1 MQNQLNSLMDFTF
14 VSRYAQYDPKLQRRK
29 TWQEACNSVK
39 DLHYKNYQDIPEIFP
54 HIDRAVQSQIEKEV
68 LGSQRILQFAGDAVL
83 KHNARAY
90 NCAGLYFDKPES
102 FAWGWY
108 LLLCGTGVGGSVQ
121 THHVQTLPNLYEAI
135 PNTAKIYVID
145 DSIEGWADCMY
156 VLWAAYSG
164 YLPVGREEEFRPYL
178 NSRISFDFS
187 KIRLKG
193 APFSHGIGVAP
204 GPDGLRQSLERIVNI
219 FEKSITSGVTQ
230 LRSIDVYDIF
240 MHQADAVLSG
250 GIRRSATIILFSSD
264 DELMMNAKTGS
275 WFVENPQRGRS
286 NNSAVLIRGKTSQEE
301 FNRLFDSTKQFGEP
315 GFFWVD
321 DRDIITN
328 PCFPDNTWV
337 MTSGGA
343 RQIKDLIGQSFVAL
357 VNGKPYQ
364 STNRGFFETGIKE
377 IFEIETHEG
386 FKVSATKDHKFLTRN
401 NEWKSLQ
408 DLSTDEEIVIHNHES
423 DQIWQGSGGTFG
435 QGWLVGNLTGDGFIS
450 AKTGSLDHWGESRHH
465 MQKITLKYLKQH
477 QYSGDFVTGTNQS
490 AKVGKTRV
498 SSAKFKTYCEQF
510 NLIHNNKTLNA
521 ELEKTSHDFY
531 RGFLRGYFDADGSVQ
546 GNLNKGRSVRL
557 SSINLDNLEL
567 VQRMLLRLGIYSKIF
582 KNRAP
587 AGLRDIGG
595 TKYFC
600 QTTHELIISKDM
612 ISKFAEIVGFHDPH
626 KDAKI
631 KQMLRNGVRTLYK
644 TNFYATISNIQSAG
658 TKKVYDCTIEE
669 VHAFDANGFYV
680 HNCCEI
686 QFFCYDTT
694 QSNWSR
700 TPKFSGVQMCN
711 LSTINGSKI
720 KTKQEFYNSVE
731 NATILGTLQAGYDT
745 FPYLGKTSENIIRRE
760 ALLGVSITGMMESE
774 DILFNPEVLR
784 EGAKIAKQ
792 INRKIAKILGI
803 NSAARICC
811 IKPEGTTST
820 ILGTCAGIHPSH
832 ARSYIR
838 GVQCNKL
845 DPITNYYIQHNPSC
859 VEESCWSASKVDY
872 FVKFYCE
879 VPKTTILKK
888 QLTALAML
896 DKIKLVQQN
905 WVVEG
910 RNPEL
915 CTGNANMTHNVS
927 NTVTVLNDEWNYVR
941 DYIFENQTFFS
952 GISLLGNSGDKDFRQ
967 APFVEVKSGE
977 EILTTYGN
985 SAMFTSGLIEDAQS
999 AYGDLWSACSSILG
1013 FSEIVEVSHLK
1024 DKIATEEGSEKWTNS
1039 GLHKTSTTSCL
1050 EKYLET
1056 TTTNWYFKNQW
1067 CQRLRKFAKNHKI
1080 DIKTCCDM
1088 LKDVYILNDAMKITR
1103 NHKKVDFSQCV
1114 EHSNNTAGTQEI
1126 ACAGGA
1132 CIV

>member
-1 MQNQLNSLMDFTF
+1 MDFTF

-29 TWQEACNSVK
+29 TWQEACNAVK
-39 DLHYKNYQDIPEIFP
+39 DLHQKNYQDIPKIFS
-54 HIDRAVQSQIEKEV
+54 HINQAIQAQIEKEV
-68 LGSQRILQFAGDAVL
+68 LGSQRILQFAGEAVL

-121 THHVQTLPNLYEAI
+121 THHVQMLPRLYDVI
-135 PNTAKIYVID
+135 PNTAKIYVVE
-145 DSIEGWADCMY
+145 DSIEGWADCMC
-156 VLWAAYSG
+156 VLWAAYTG
-164 YLPVGREEEFRPYL
+164 YFPENREAEFRPYV

-187 KIRLKG
+187 KIRPKG

-219 FEKSITSGVTQ
+219 FERSITSGVTH

-275 WFVENPQRGRS
+275 WFIENPQRGRS
-286 NNSAVLIRGKTSQEE
+286 NNSAVLIRGLTSQEE

-328 PCFPDNTWV
+328 PC
-337 MTSGGA
+337 
-343 RQIKDLIGQSFVAL
+343 
-357 VNGKPYQ
+357 
-364 STNRGFFETGIKE
+364 
-377 IFEIETHEG
+377 
-386 FKVSATKDHKFLTRN
+386 
-401 NEWKSLQ
+401 
-408 DLSTDEEIVIHNHES
+408 
-423 DQIWQGSGGTFG
+423 
-435 QGWLVGNLTGDGFIS
+435 
-450 AKTGSLDHWGESRHH
+450 
-465 MQKITLKYLKQH
+465 
-477 QYSGDFVTGTNQS
+477 
-490 AKVGKTRV
+490 
-498 SSAKFKTYCEQF
+498 
-510 NLIHNNKTLNA
+510 
-521 ELEKTSHDFY
+521 
-531 RGFLRGYFDADGSVQ
+531 
-546 GNLNKGRSVRL
+546 
-557 SSINLDNLEL
+557 
-567 VQRMLLRLGIYSKIF
+567 
-582 KNRAP
+582 
-587 AGLRDIGG
+587 
-595 TKYFC
+595 
-600 QTTHELIISKDM
+600 
-612 ISKFAEIVGFHDPH
+612 
-626 KDAKI
+626 
-631 KQMLRNGVRTLYK
+631 
-644 TNFYATISNIQSAG
+644 
-658 TKKVYDCTIEE
+658 
-669 VHAFDANGFYV
+669 
-680 HNCCEI
+680 CEI

-694 QSNWSR
+694 NPNWSR
-700 TPKFSGVQMCN
+700 TPEFSGVQMCN

-720 KTKQEFYNSVE
+720 KTESDFYTSVE
-731 NATILGTLQAGYDT
+731 NATILGTLQAGYDD
-745 FPYLGKTSENIIRRE
+745 FPYLGTTSENIIRRE

-774 DILFNPEVLR
+774 KILFNPEILQK
-784 EGAKIAKQ
+784 GAILAKQ
-792 INRKIAKILGI
+792 INSKISKIIGI
-803 NSAARICC
+803 NPAARICC

-845 DPITNYYIQHNPSC
+845 DPITNHYIQHNPSC

-896 DKIKLVQQN
+896 DKIKLVQQY
-905 WVVEG
+905 WVTEG

-915 CTGNANMTHNVS
+915 CTANSEMTHNVS
-927 NTVTVLNDEWNYVR
+927 NTVTVLDDEWNYVR
-941 DYIFENQTFFS
+941 DYIFENQKFFS
-952 GISLLGNSGDKDFRQ
+952 GISLLSVSGDKDFRQ

-985 SAMFTSGLIEDAQS
+985 AAMFTSGLIEDAQS
-999 AYGDLWSACSSILG
+999 AFGDLWSACSSILG

-1024 DKIATEEGSEKWTNS
+1024 DKIAAEEGSEKWVNS

-1132 CIV
+1132 CVV